1 MIALEMDKECRRKKQ
16 LAFFT
21 SAVLNPFVVGLSV
34 MVFLSF
40 SSTSSVGDGLKWS
53 LLLIGFTVLPVFL
66 LIIYLVHKDR
76 IDDLFIRVREQRNQI
91 YLLACLCII
100 ACCALLFSLQA
111 PMVLFATMVAAL
123 SAMLIFMVINFTWK
137 ISLHTAFAAGS
148 VTVLTLLYG
157 STGALSAVLVPP
169 IAWSRIELKY
179 HSLAQTVAGALLSA
193 LIVFVVFHLFGL
205 IGEAAAL

>member
-1 MIALEMDKECRRKKQ
+1 MNKESRMKKQ
-16 LAFFT
+16 LAYFT
-21 SAVLNPFVVGLSV
+21 SAVLNPFLISLAV

-40 SSTSSVGDGLKWS
+40 NSTSSLGDGLKWS

-66 LIIYLVHKDR
+66 LILYLVHKDKV
-76 IDDLFIRVREQRNQI
+76 DDFFVKVREQRNQI
-91 YLLACLCII
+91 YLLAFLCTI

-111 PMVLFATMVAAL
+111 PMVLFATMIAAL
-123 SAMLIFMVINFTWK
+123 SAMLIFMLINLSWK

-148 VTVLTLLYG
+148 VTVLIILYG

-179 HSLAQTVAGALLSA
+179 HSLSQTVAGALLSA